1 MSRKSKLG
9 ARAGG
14 NVRETCGAA
23 GGTRQRTVRSRR
35 TSVLIMGE
43 LWAALL
49 IMEM

>member
-9 ARAGG
+9 ALAGG

-23 GGTRQRTVRSRR
+23 GGRQRTVRSR